1 MPSHNPS
8 GRPAGTKQ
16 RPPIDLPDGDRLVPY
31 FTTFA
36 QAIGLNAKSLQRI
49 RHRVPVTTIAG
60 IVYVIDGAAGEAL
73 ANPATTSGGEN
84 ERPQPP
90 HAGGDRRRSQ

>member
-16 RPPIDLPDGDRLVPY
+16 RPPIDLPDGDRLVPH

-60 IVYVIDGAAGEAL
+60 IVYVIDGAAREAL
-73 ANPATTSGGEN
+73 ANPATTKKRG
-84 ERPQPP
+84 RK
-90 HAGGDRRRSQ
+90 